1 MCSLNDRADCSIRID
16 DISILVGV
24 HQPASYAK
32 LGFRLAEEALQRL
45 QLESFGAA
53 SPQLEQVFCG
63 GGGIIQRDDKRFH
76 RELSSYPA
84 NGKKDTANILYSR
97 RPLRQRQRR
106 AFFTLD
112 TPLRTATSATPPPSL
127 TLVQYLLAT
136 KIAL

>member
-1 MCSLNDRADCSIRID
+1 MKAPSAVYGER
-16 DISILVGV
+16 
-24 HQPASYAK
+24 
-32 LGFRLAEEALQRL
+32 
-45 QLESFGAA
+45 
-53 SPQLEQVFCG
+53 
-63 GGGIIQRDDKRFH
+63 
-76 RELSSYPA
+76 
-84 NGKKDTANILYSR
+84 KKDTAANILYSR